1 MRENEKE
8 KEHAIGSTKAKATS
22 STVEVPKKL
31 PHNCAHCRKART
43 KCDKQYPSCR
53 RCIRKGLTCVGGDKP
68 AKRGRPTGPAIKKN
82 VPDRRFNEPTSYFS
96 NGQAAPSH
104 NGSTNVTNTSV
115 SHNSRTSS
123 ADGVTKSITG
133 TGATIDSKAVKNLT
147 SGGGGGCDGSHVN
160 VDVIGLQDYDENKGA
175 DNGGL
180 SLSTHLNSLG
190 PKQTRETSPGI
201 EVVTKVA
208 MVTVEKMLPTEAR
221 EAAASPPLDQT
232 VVQQQQQQQQQQQTT
247 SVETAGTNKSVQDQA
262 LAEGNVDEISSRV
275 DVIHSGDKDEQ
286 EDKETDEL
294 HGGEAAQRREQQ
306 SRSSLSSNAQ
316 PRVLVV
322 GGGGDGSD
330 SSGMDDPSRRHTGLL
345 LAVSNRTSNLEC
357 SNSSSGGENLNEGDD
372 DAPSD
377 AERKKDQEPLIDNE
391 NVMELEECEFYFYL
405 VLFLFVL
412 QFTLHRDQSKV
423 VLRLVSLTK
432 NVSLKFLHFLLI
444 PKFSAGF
451 FGDSA

>member
-96 NGQAAPSH
+96 NGQAAPPH

-123 ADGVTKSITG
+123 ADGVT
-133 TGATIDSKAVKNLT
+133 
-147 SGGGGGCDGSHVN
+147 
-160 VDVIGLQDYDENKGA
+160 
-175 DNGGL
+175 
-180 SLSTHLNSLG
+180 
-190 PKQTRETSPGI
+190 
-201 EVVTKVA
+201 
-208 MVTVEKMLPTEAR
+208 VEKMLPTEAQ

>member
-1 MRENEKE
+1 MMKKE
-8 KEHAIGSTKAKATS
+8 EEHASCSTDVKATS
-22 STVEVPKKL
+22 STP
-31 PHNCAHCRKART
+31 P
-43 KCDKQYPSCR
+43 
-53 RCIRKGLTCVGGDKP
+53 
-68 AKRGRPTGPAIKKN
+68 
-82 VPDRRFNEPTSYFS
+82 
-96 NGQAAPSH
+96 H
-104 NGSTNVTNTSV
+104 NGSTNVTDTSV

-123 ADGVTKSITG
+123 ADG
-133 TGATIDSKAVKNLT
+133 
-147 SGGGGGCDGSHVN
+147 
-160 VDVIGLQDYDENKGA
+160 
-175 DNGGL
+175 
-180 SLSTHLNSLG
+180 
-190 PKQTRETSPGI
+190 
-201 EVVTKVA
+201 
-208 MVTVEKMLPTEAR
+208 VTVEKMLPTEAR

-306 SRSSLSSNAQ
+306 SLRSSLSSNAQ

-322 GGGGDGSD
+322 DGGGDGSD
-330 SSGMDDPSRRHTGLL
+330 SSSMDDPSRRHTGLL

-372 DAPSD
+372 DALATFMRPPKRAKSEVPMVTK
-377 AERKKDQEPLIDNE
+377 ANSKPLIDNE